1 MILARRMM
9 NTFVLG
15 LGAEE
20 NYFDSTV
27 TATYTSILLNYYPPQ
42 APDGDDPESLI
53 AHSDFESMSV
63 SGFYPIK
70 DSWHSQAFT
79 ILNQDILGSLKVLN
93 KNGIYIPAKPM
104 HGTFVVNVGDFLQ
117 MISNDIFVS
126 TIHRVRNLSGFER
139 YSIPFFFS
147 FNMDVEISVCFATF
161 LFEERIVLIYRR
173 FSQVASQKKARLN
186 KTTQS

>member
-1 MILARRMM
+1 
-9 NTFVLG
+9 
-15 LGAEE
+15 
-20 NYFDSTV
+20 
-27 TATYTSILLNYYPPQ
+27 
-42 APDGDDPESLI
+42 
-53 AHSDFESMSV
+53 
-63 SGFYPIK
+63 
-70 DSWHSQAFT
+70 
-79 ILNQDILGSLKVLN
+79 
-93 KNGIYIPAKPM
+93 M